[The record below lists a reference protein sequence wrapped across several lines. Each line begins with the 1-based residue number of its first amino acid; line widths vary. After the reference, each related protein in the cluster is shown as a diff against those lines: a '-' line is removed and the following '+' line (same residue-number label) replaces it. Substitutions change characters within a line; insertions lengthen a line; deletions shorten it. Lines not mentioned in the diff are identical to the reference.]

1 MFLIPATNLDLF
13 LISPPMSPYILFHPD
28 FPLLYF
34 SLTGPYCT
42 RRIAR
47 LKALRPRKFPLLLY
61 PICSTVNRPRPS
73 LVRVS
78 SGLPCVFFAQK
89 LKPTPWPL
97 ATHICPR
104 RSLRAP
110 KPSIFGP
117 CVFSLVAMAH
127 RFLGF
132 HPSFLKVSYESL
144 SPLQVFI
151 CSPVIISSSPNLLSN
166 LRIFFSLISSL
177 YFLPPTRFAFSP
189 VSNERRKDLLICL
202 LNLGP
207 AGELATSLRRY
218 TFCDRWPR
226 IVHRISRCL
235 GPPISPAAYI
245 SPTVFILLRRTAF
258 SGQSTP

>member
-104 RSLRAP
+104 RSLGAP

-132 HPSFLKVSYESL
+132 HPSSLKVSYESL

-166 LRIFFSLISSL
+166 LRISFSLISSL
-177 YFLPPTRFAFSP
+177 ISFLQRA
-189 VSNERRKDLLICL
+189 LLSHPFQMS
-202 LNLGP
+202 G
-207 AGELATSLRRY
+207 A
-218 TFCDRWPR
+218 
-226 IVHRISRCL
+226 RISL
-235 GPPISPAAYI
+235 YVS
-245 SPTVFILLRRTAF
+245 
-258 SGQSTP
+258 STWGLPGSWQPLSVVIP

>member
-110 KPSIFGP
+110 KPSFGP

-166 LRIFFSLISSL
+166 LRISFSLISSL
-177 YFLPPTRFAFSP
+177 FPSSNALCYLTRF
-189 VSNERRKDLLICL
+189 K
-202 LNLGP
+202 
-207 AGELATSLRRY
+207 
-218 TFCDRWPR
+218 
-226 IVHRISRCL
+226 
-235 GPPISPAAYI
+235 
-245 SPTVFILLRRTAF
+245 
-258 SGQSTP
+258 

>member
-97 ATHICPR
+97 ATHICPQ

-110 KPSIFGP
+110 KPSI
-117 CVFSLVAMAH
+117 SLDRVSSLSLPWLIG
-127 RFLGF
+127 FLAF
-132 HPSFLKVSYESL
+132 ILLPSKYPTNL
-144 SPLQVFI
+144 SPLCKYLYVL
-151 CSPVIISSSPNLLSN
+151 PSSFP
-166 LRIFFSLISSL
+166 RV
-177 YFLPPTRFAFSP
+177 PT
-189 VSNERRKDLLICL
+189 C
-202 LNLGP
+202 
-207 AGELATSLRRY
+207 
-218 TFCDRWPR
+218 
-226 IVHRISRCL
+226 
-235 GPPISPAAYI
+235 
-245 SPTVFILLRRTAF
+245 
-258 SGQSTP
+258 